1 MPIMEDSLPNIKSF
15 FKPATPSSHV
25 RQMVVRFMI
34 SILIRHGRN
43 SCMNAASV
51 IDQKPL
57 HRAQTTRFLVRYRQP
72 IADLLSSIVC
82 RLLSCE
88 SWAGKYLLIIDS
100 TMVGLQGKTAENTY
114 STGNRKRRPA
124 KNRRY
129 KKYKYDS
136 RSCHCFVFGLL
147 ITPSGLRIPIYLPYY
162 TRRYAKAQKL
172 KHRTQAQLAARIIDQ
187 LPVPKGVD
195 IVVLGDTAF
204 DAKIVRESCQKRGY
218 HWITPVNA
226 NRVMAGP
233 RGNRPRVSSRIKQL
247 SKDRFQTIRIYPS
260 SGSYCKQRRLS
271 EHRDGSMKTTRTY
284 YVCSEKREVHSVGM
298 VMLVFSSTKPIKGKA
313 KRESTKILMTN
324 ATHLSARQVVE
335 LYGMRW
341 QIELLFKELKST
353 LGLHQYRLKR
363 FEAVESW
370 VDLVLVT
377 FCYLE
382 WTRDRKLADRRIRAE
397 DRKRWQHQRS
407 YGLRQAVLVGI
418 QIRQHQWISKRLKS
432 EHGRKTLAKT
442 YTTLLAREYRCAA

>member
-1 MPIMEDSLPNIKSF
+1 MPIMEDSLPNIKTFLANVS
-15 FKPATPSSHV
+15 ASHL
-25 RQMVVRFMI
+25 RHMVIRFMI

-51 IDQKPL
+51 IDQQPR
-57 HRAQTTRFLVRYRQP
+57 HRAQASRFLVRYRQG
-72 IADLLSSIVC
+72 IANLLSVVVSS
-82 RLLSCE
+82 LLNDE
-88 SWAGKYLLIIDS
+88 GPAGRYLLIIDS
-100 TMVGLQGKTAENTY
+100 TMVGLQGETTENTY

-124 KNRRY
+124 RNRRY
-129 KKYKYDS
+129 SKYKYAS
-136 RSCHCFVFGLL
+136 KSCHCFVFGLL
-147 ITPSGLRIPIYLPYY
+147 ITPRGLRVPVYLPYY

-187 LPVPKGVD
+187 LPVPNGVD

-204 DAKIVRESCQKRGY
+204 DARIVRESCQKRGY

-233 RGNRPRVSSRIKQL
+233 RGKRPRVSSRIKQL
-247 SKDRFQTIRIYPS
+247 SEDRFQTIRIHPS
-260 SGSYCKQRRLS
+260 SGGYCKQRRLS
-271 EHRDGSMKTTRTY
+271 QHRDGSKKTTRTY

-298 VMLVFSSTKPIKGKA
+298 VMLVFSSIKPIKGKA
-313 KRESTKILMTN
+313 KRDSTKILMTN

-335 LYGMRW
+335 LYGLRW

-363 FEAVESW
+363 FSAVESW
-370 VDLVLVT
+370 VDLVLIT

-382 WTRDRKLADRRIRAE
+382 WTRNRKVADRRISEEIRQ
-397 DRKRWQHQRS
+397 RWQRQRS

-418 QIRQHQWISKRLKS
+418 QIRQHLWISRRLKS
-432 EHGRKTLAKT
+432 ENGRKTLAKT
-442 YTTLLAREYRCAA
+442 YASLLAREYRCAA